1 MPRGES
7 DTSESGTGQPTGVGT
22 DSMGRKTAVPAPTT
36 VDKTTLKRWPSLA
49 VCMPEAT
56 SARTAGFPVGPAE
69 ATTEVSTGWA

>member
-1 MPRGES
+1 MPRSES
-7 DTSESGTGQPTGVGT
+7 DTGESGARQPTGVGT
-22 DSMGRKTAVPAPTT
+22 DSMGRKPGVPSLSTT
-36 VDKTTLKRWPSLA
+36 DKTTLKRRPSLA